1 MYNFNLLNIP
11 ESLNMYLCKPN
22 FEIICQL
29 NGIKKETASISL
41 NLNNQ
46 CDLSF
51 DYDKY
56 INSEDGE
63 IIESNG
69 YQYLNVGMVI
79 LVEKIGF
86 FKMQYPPIK
95 FQAGKE
101 IKTIAASSIECEL
114 ENKDLVGF
122 KINTGE
128 EDSLEYLVEYE
139 DEETESLINQYTGL
153 PYDYIVFYNTFDE
166 QLQTLLNKGY
176 VNTGYYTD
184 TNIIDEIK
192 KYCDLIPRL
201 RNKVIDDG
209 NGNLSLEEYVKYT
222 YDSSGERIIR
232 VDLYGFNTRISRLIT
247 FYQKYKKQLSLLSL
261 AIEKCDCN
269 WSIGKVDE
277 SLLNKKFQFDI
288 DGENIYS
295 LLTNTIAQYAYCVF
309 DFDRFKRTINVILA
323 DNIGNDSKVIIDK
336 QNLLNTLNISCDDNS
351 ICTRYNVSGGNNIG
365 IQYVNFGE
373 SRIDNLL
380 YFLNARNE
388 NNELIYLSQDLV
400 NKYNQF
406 IADREVARKYYILY
420 TKEYNQHLIDINE
433 LKYKVPNDSV
443 QNDWDSFTDVELN
456 NLYNVYNQLLVTL
469 ESLYKEDYGTNG
481 CNSDGSINQNYIKNT
496 EYWFDYYAYKQTIV
510 QIEEAIHARANNIRY
525 ADITDTTI
533 LAKINAYK
541 TEWSLYG
548 IIELENKITAY
559 NNSMK
564 VLIDSESIVLN
575 NDGSPKTWSN
585 LTSSQKTEYGNLE
598 VNYHYTEYL
607 DLYNE
612 KISCETYLNVLKS
625 QLVNLESE
633 LTLINNNR
641 KTLVKLVHID
651 GYNRDVLSGLI
662 PLESEKVFNSF
673 SDEEIKIINL
683 LYIDKNYSNENI
695 LTTSLDDTVS
705 EIDIQNELLQDAIEQ
720 LSIES
725 QPQISFNAEI
735 DNLLC
740 MNEFKDF
747 DFNIGNYV
755 IVEYYDDYYV
765 KLRLSSMSFN
775 PCNPYDSLT
784 VGFTNYIKSKSKRSD
799 ITSLLS
805 LVNGGSSNSSSRSSG
820 GGSGSNGTYGEKD
833 DIDVTIS
840 NTMLSKLLNTEMF
853 GTRVSDIILDTIK
866 VNELNA
872 KYAKFEG
879 LANGTTI
886 IDGKCITTG
895 YIIDKFYNGTN
906 GSITNTEGS
915 VLNLETGLFNFGGGN
930 LKWDGNHLSVSGAI
944 TATSLSTGLKTGAN
958 VKADG
963 IYIDSVGNLY
973 AGDNNE
979 SVLYANGNVSFG
991 AGKVTYNPTD
1001 GLVIQGKITAD
1012 AGSSLG
1018 GFTVG
1023 DTYIT
1028 SNTNMT
1034 YSSTNQSGVRLGTTG
1049 INISSG
1055 SASNTFRVYRN
1066 GSNLYFN
1073 LGDKLVWNGTTFKI
1087 SSYYSGSYIEL
1098 SNGAINIKTSSDGS
1112 VNGATFNSNGIRIN
1126 NNSTG
1131 NYLSYLSQDGITL
1144 YDGTSNN
1151 NQVLRLSKYG
1161 ISMYDSNTK
1170 NQTFN
1175 LSTSGLY
1182 VYDSNHMSLFNLTQ
1196 SGIHL
1201 YRDNVDIGKLGTN
1214 VMNDDESKKGLVFDL
1229 ESTGT
1234 YITWASK
1241 RSSSDTSY
1249 ATRFTYYNDTDK
1261 FEVSSPMYFYGN
1273 FKINDYLKSVS
1284 YTDGASFESTGGA
1297 SLKGVTYCYI
1307 NSDNGEAYVK
1317 GKTSADLYCPDGN
1330 AYVYGGT
1337 SAYLYSSNGEVYM
1350 HGKTNAKMSVNGN
1363 TKIGADNTR
1372 ITFYN
1377 SDSTTASNS
1386 QIDNYNNIDM
1396 HNYSILNQSDARLK
1410 DNIKDTSI
1418 KALSILSQ
1426 LQLKQFDWI
1435 ETNEHED
1442 IGFIAQQ
1449 VQSVISNLV
1458 FVDSKSDK
1466 YSIKSDKF
1474 IPYLVKAIQELYQ
1487 IINELLSTNDEINI
1501 EELGITESQN
1511 VVTTKKSVK
1520 STKKKSISW
1529 EDYSLDDKLYFI
1541 DSLENN
1547 EQQLQNQDDIEKIDD
1562 TIEHEIYQPE
1572 PMIIQ

>member
-1 MYNFNLLNIP
+1 MFNFNLLNIP

-56 INSEDGE
+56 INNEDGE

-95 FQAGKE
+95 FQTGKE

-166 QLQTLLNKGY
+166 QLQTLLNRGY

-201 RNKVIDDG
+201 RDKVIDDG

-247 FYQKYKKQLSLLSL
+247 FYQKYKNQLSLLSL
-261 AIEKCDCN
+261 AIKKCDCN

-309 DFDRFKRTINVILA
+309 DFDRFRRTINVTLA

-336 QNLLNTLNISCDDNS
+336 QNLLNILNISCDDNS

-388 NNELIYLSQDLV
+388 NDELIYLSQDLV

-443 QNDWDSFTDVELN
+443 QNDWDSFTDAELN

-496 EYWFDYYAYKQTIV
+496 EYWFDYYAYKQTIT

-548 IIELENKITAY
+548 IVELENKITAY

-564 VLIDSESIVLN
+564 VLVDGESIVLN

-805 LVNGGSSNSSSRSSG
+805 LVNGNSSNSSSRSSG
-820 GGSGSNGTYGEKD
+820 GGSSGSNGAYGEKD

-895 YIIDKFYNGTN
+895 YIIDQFYNGTN

-944 TATSLSTGLKTGAN
+944 IATSLSTGSKTGVN
-958 VKADG
+958 VRADG

-979 SVLYANGNVSFG
+979 SILYANGNISFG

-1001 GLVIQGKITAD
+1001 GLVIQGKITAA

-1023 DTYIT
+1023 NTYIT
-1028 SNTNMT
+1028 SNTDMT
-1034 YSSTNQSGVRLGTTG
+1034 YSSTNQSGVRLSTTG

-1126 NNSTG
+1126 DNSTG
-1131 NYLSYLSQDGITL
+1131 NYLSYLSQSGITL

-1161 ISMYDSNTK
+1161 ISMYDSSTN

-1182 VYDSNHMSLFNLTQ
+1182 IYDSNSNDLFNLTQ
-1196 SGIHL
+1196 TGIHL
-1201 YRDNVDIGKLGTN
+1201 YKDNIDIGKLGTN
-1214 VMNDDESKKGLVFDL
+1214 SFESNPNYRGLVFDL
-1229 ESTGT
+1229 EHTAQ
-1234 YITWASK
+1234 YICWASK
-1241 RSSSDTSY
+1241 RNSSDTSY
-1249 ATRFTYYNDTDK
+1249 TTRLIYYNDTDK
-1261 FEVSSPMYFYGN
+1261 FDISSPMYFYGN
-1273 FKINDYLKSVS
+1273 LRINDYLKSVS
-1284 YTDGASFESTGGA
+1284 YTDGGAFESTGGA
-1297 SLKGVTYCYI
+1297 SLKGATYCYM
-1307 NSDNGEAYVK
+1307 NSSSGNCYIYSENGEAYIN
-1317 GKTSADLYCPDGN
+1317 GKTKASI
-1330 AYVYGGT
+1330 
-1337 SAYLYSSNGEVYM
+1337 YSSNGEVYM
-1350 HGKTNAKMSVNGN
+1350 HGKINAHMSVDGQQRIAADVSKIYFYGHTTN
-1363 TKIGADNTR
+1363 TVPDGI
-1372 ITFYN
+1372 
-1377 SDSTTASNS
+1377 
-1386 QIDNYNNIDM
+1386 IDNYNNIDM

-1410 DNIKDTSI
+1410 KNIEDTNVN
-1418 KALSILSQ
+1418 ALSILSQ
-1426 LQLKQFDWI
+1426 LKLKQFDWI

-1458 FVDSKSDK
+1458 FIDSKSDK

-1487 IINELLSTNDEINI
+1487 IINELLSTNNDETIDESEII
-1501 EELGITESQN
+1501 ESTNSNSI
-1511 VVTTKKSVK
+1511 TTKKSM
-1520 STKKKSISW
+1520 SIKKKSISW
-1529 EDYSLDDKLYFI
+1529 EDYSLDDKIDFI
-1541 DSLENN
+1541 DSLDNN
-1547 EQQLQNQDDIEKIDD
+1547 TQQLEIHDEDKKDDV
-1562 TIEHEIYQPE
+1562 IEHELYQPE